1 MKTDKW
7 GDDSKRYIIR
17 QAKADDIELL
27 DKIHAENMRN
37 YVEKVYPW
45 NPQLF
50 RACFIPENYQV
61 IEKKR
66 QILGFIKVVT
76 SKTDIYLAEIQI
88 DRQHQK
94 QGIGTNLIQSIIKQ
108 AQSQNKK
115 LWLKIVKGNPAEKLY
130 ARLGFTVFE
139 ESSTHKKMR
148 K

>member
-1 MKTDKW
+1 MSVNNQCDN
-7 GDDSKRYIIR
+7 SRPYIIR
-17 QAKADDIELL
+17 QARADDIEIL
-27 DKIHAENMRN
+27 DKIHAENMQN
-37 YVEKVYPW
+37 YVEKVYLW
-45 NPQLF
+45 NPKLF
-50 RACFIPENYQV
+50 RACFIRQDYQV

-66 QILGFIKVVT
+66 QILGFIKIVT

-88 DRQHQK
+88 DRQYQK

-108 AQSQNKK
+108 AQLQDKE

-130 ARLGFTVFE
+130 ARLGFTIFA